1 MKILIVTQY
10 FWPEY
15 FQINDF
21 TTELV
26 NRGNEV
32 SVLTGLPNYPNG
44 KFFRGYSFL
53 SKRKEYY
60 NGITIYRSPLISR
73 GSDSKIKLILNY
85 ISFAFL
91 ASIRLMFIKKKFDKI
106 IVYAPS
112 PITVGIPGIIAK
124 YKFKAPVY
132 LWVQDLW
139 PESISS
145 AGGISNRHI
154 IKIVNQLTI
163 LIYKY
168 SNKILV
174 QSKGFIPYVL
184 KQGVDENKIIYFPNS
199 TESYHKKVS
208 KDNEFKKLIPK
219 GETTLM
225 FAGNIGESQG
235 FETIVR
241 SAFYLKNLGYQLNYV
256 ILGDGRKKESIIK
269 KIKELGVEKSFFFLG
284 SFPIENIPYFLTHAD
299 ALLVTLKKSKNF
311 SLTIPSKIQ
320 TYMANS
326 KPIIASLDGEGAR
339 VIIESKCGFVSP
351 SEDYVSFSKSIINFL
366 KLNHKEREVMGSN
379 ARKYF
384 DNEFERSKQLD
395 QITSILN
402 KNINYK

>member
-1 MKILIVTQY
+1 VKILIVTQY

-21 TTELV
+21 TEELV

-32 SVLTGLPNYPNG
+32 SVLTGLPNYPHG
-44 KFFRGYSFL
+44 KFFQGYSFL

-60 NGITIYRSPLISR
+60 KGITIYRSPLISR
-73 GSDSKIKLILNY
+73 GSDSKIKLLLNY

-91 ASIRLMFIKKKFDKI
+91 ASIRLMFIEKKFDKI

-145 AGGISNRHI
+145 AGGISNSHI
-154 IKIVNQLTI
+154 IKIINKLTV

-174 QSKGFIPYVL
+174 QSKGFIPYIV
-184 KQGVDENKIIYFPNS
+184 KQGVDENKIIYLPNS
-199 TESYHKKVS
+199 TESFHRKVS
-208 KDNEFKKLIPK
+208 TDNEFKKLIPK
-219 GETTLM
+219 HGTTLM

-235 FETIVR
+235 FETIVK
-241 SAFYLKNLGYQLNYV
+241 SALYLNDLDFKLNWV
-256 ILGDGRKKESIIK
+256 ILGDGRRKESIMK
-269 KIKELGVEKSFFFLG
+269 KIRKLGIDKSFFFLG
-284 SFPIENIPYFLTHAD
+284 SFPAENMPYFFTHTD
-299 ALLVTLKKSKNF
+299 ALLVTLKKSDNF

-339 VIIESKCGFVSP
+339 VILESKCGYVSP
-351 SEDYVSFSKSIINFL
+351 AEDYVAFSKSIINFL
-366 KLNHKEREVMGSN
+366 KLNDKEKESLGSN

-384 DNEFERSKQLD
+384 DDEFERSKQIDL
-395 QITSILN
+395 ITDILN
-402 KNINYK
+402 DKIDYK

>member
-21 TTELV
+21 SKELV

-32 SVLTGLPNYPNG
+32 SVLTGLPNYPHG
-44 KFFRGYSFL
+44 KFFQGYSFL
-53 SKRKEYY
+53 SKRREYY
-60 NGITIYRSPLISR
+60 NGITIYRSPLIAR
-73 GSDSKIKLILNY
+73 GSDSKIILFLNY
-85 ISFAFL
+85 MSFAFL
-91 ASIRLMFIKKKFDKI
+91 ASIRLMFIEKKFDKI

-145 AGGISNRHI
+145 AGGISNIYI
-154 IKIVNQLTI
+154 IKIINKLTC

-174 QSKGFIPYVL
+174 PSKGFIPYMS
-184 KQGVDENKIIYFPNS
+184 KQGVDENKIIYLPNS
-199 TESYHKKVS
+199 AESFHIKAN
-208 KDNEFKKLIPK
+208 KDNEFKKFIPK
-219 GETTLM
+219 DGTCLM

-241 SAFYLKNLGYQLNYV
+241 SALYLKNQGFKLNYV
-256 ILGDGRKKESIIK
+256 ILGDGRQKSDMIK
-269 KIKELGVEKSFFFLG
+269 KIKKLGVDKSFFFLG
-284 SFPIENIPYFLTHAD
+284 SFPIENMPHFFAHAD
-299 ALLVTLKKSKNF
+299 ALLVTLKKNNNF

-339 VIIESKCGFVSP
+339 VILESKGGFVSP
-351 SEDYVSFSKSIINFL
+351 AEDYVSFSKSIINFL
-366 KLNHKEREVMGSN
+366 GLNHEEREVMGAN

-384 DNEFERSKQLD
+384 DGEFERSKQLD
-395 QITSILN
+395 RITSILN
-402 KNINYK
+402 EKIDF